1 MSLDASIATN
11 RFGLGAKPSEL
22 KAAGKNPKAW
32 LISQL
37 NASPPIS
44 FNHKLPHSSEI
55 ANKLNEYR
63 LAKKA
68 NKKKSQQ
75 NSMLGQQS
83 PMLAKQQQGNNYNRK
98 ILRQLSSDT
107 LVQSI
112 TSDNSLNW
120 RLLDFF
126 SNHFSVSS
134 SGPVMAALAPTLER
148 EAIAPNLLGRFEQ
161 MLIAVEKHPAMLIYL
176 NNEKSIGPNSLIGK
190 KIRKSN
196 KGRGLNENL
205 AREILELHT
214 LGVDGGYQQ
223 NDVQELAKT
232 ITGWS
237 VARPGK
243 DKESGFKFRSYGH
256 EPGDRR
262 LFGKSYKNTGV
273 RQGEQMLIDIARHPS
288 TANYICSKLA
298 QHFISDNPPQSLIN
312 KLTARWHVSQGNI
325 KAVMVEL
332 IQASESWHEQ
342 SQKFKTPREYVVS
355 TLRMLGMKKL
365 ENKYLLGSLQSLG
378 QMPFN
383 AGSPA
388 GYSDQQHDWDGS
400 SALMAKIEWSSMVAA
415 RKKANVEK
423 LMKYSFADTLTDRSY
438 RSIIRAESQSQA
450 LTLLL
455 LSPEFLRR

>member
-1 MSLDASIATN
+1 MSLHASIATN

-22 KAAGKNPKAW
+22 KAASKNPKSW

-37 NASPPIS
+37 NVTPPVR
-44 FNHKLPHSSEI
+44 FNSQLPHSSEI
-55 ANKLNEYR
+55 SQKLNEYR

-75 NSMLGQQS
+75 NPMLDQQS
-83 PMLAKQQQGNNYNRK
+83 PMLTKQKKENNYNRK
-98 ILRQLSSDT
+98 ILRQLSSDA

-120 RLLDFF
+120 RLFDFF

-134 SGPVMAALAPTLER
+134 SGPVMAALSPTLER
-148 EAIAPNLLGRFEQ
+148 EAIAPNLLGQFEQ

-176 NNEKSIGPNSLIGK
+176 NNEKSIGPNSRMGK
-190 KIRKSN
+190 NSRKNN

-214 LGVDGGYQQ
+214 LGVAGGYQQ
-223 NDVQELAKT
+223 KDVLELAKA

-243 DKESGFKFRSYGH
+243 DKDSGFKFRSYGH

-262 LFGKSYKNTGV
+262 ILGKSYKNNGV
-273 RQGEQMLIDIARHPS
+273 KQGEQMLIDLARHPS
-288 TANYICSKLA
+288 TATYICSKLA
-298 QHFISDNPPQSLIN
+298 QHFICDKPPQSLID

-325 KAVMVEL
+325 KAVMIEL
-332 IQASESWHEQ
+332 IQATESWHEQ

-355 TLRMLGMKKL
+355 TLRMLGIKKF
-365 ENKYLLGSLQSLG
+365 ENKYLLGSLQALG

-400 SALMAKIEWSSMVAA
+400 SALMAKIEWSSMVAS
-415 RKKANVEK
+415 RKKVNVEK
-423 LMKYSFADTLTDRSY
+423 VMKYSFADTLTDSSY

-455 LSPEFLRR
+455 MSPEFLRR